1 MNLLKSFEATTG
13 LKPGKGHIYEKIYPL
28 PFDNFIVLD
37 TQSSDLSRNYV
48 FWFRVIELIEPILA
62 KNNIHIIHFIE
73 DKKYHF
79 NHTYI
84 DSSIHLSQKTYL
96 LKKAKLFCGASK
108 IYSLICSEYNT
119 QQVYLKYDYYLENV
133 LAEDSSIIH
142 SNYKRK
148 NFVNPN
154 KIQINNIRPEEIAKK
169 IIKTLFGYEPEF
181 DNTISV
187 GKVYATQNIEIIPD
201 NVFDINSDSK
211 NEIVIRMDYL
221 FSEDNLNK
229 QLQILSAF
237 VVTNKPIQK
246 NILIN
251 NKKKIKKVYYK
262 IEKNSDPD
270 FISTLNEIGL
280 DYELIS
286 SLPEE
291 DLNKEKIKYL
301 DYKKINRL
309 NILDLSFL
317 DGLDKSQIYFKANKI
332 VVKSGKTFCSRWHAK
347 ASISNSNVRAAQSSL
362 PTSFDDAFKEEA
374 DYFYFLTKEKL

>member
-1 MNLLKSFEATTG
+1 MNLLKSFQATTG
-13 LKPGKGHIYEKIYPL
+13 LTPGKGHIYEKIYPL
-28 PFDNFIVLD
+28 PFNDFIVLD
-37 TQSSDLSRNYV
+37 TQSSDLNRNYV
-48 FWFRVIELIEPILA
+48 FWFRVIDLIEPILSE
-62 KNNIHIIHFIE
+62 KNIQIVHFIE

-84 DSSIHLSQKTYL
+84 DNSVHLSQKTYL

-108 IYSLICSEYNT
+108 IYSLICSEYST
-119 QQVYLKYDYYLENV
+119 KQIYLKYDYYLDNILADEN
-133 LAEDSSIIH
+133 SIIH
-142 SNYKRK
+142 SNYNRK

-154 KIQINNIRPEEIAKK
+154 KIPINNIRPEEIAKK
-169 IIKTLFGYEPEF
+169 IINDLLGYEPEF

-187 GKVYATQNIEIIPD
+187 GRVYATQNIEIIPD
-201 NVFDINSDSK
+201 NVFDIKADGK

-229 QLQILSAF
+229 QLQILPAF
-237 VVTNKPIQK
+237 VVTNKPVEK

-251 NKKKIKKVYYK
+251 NKKNVKKVYYK
-262 IEKNSDPD
+262 IEKNSDSN
-270 FISTLNEIGL
+270 FITTLNEIGI

-286 SLPEE
+286 ALSEE

-301 DYKKINRL
+301 DYKKVNRL

-347 ASISNSNVRAAQSSL
+347 VSISNDNVRFAKSEL
-362 PTSFDDAFKEEA
+362 PPSFDEAFKEEA